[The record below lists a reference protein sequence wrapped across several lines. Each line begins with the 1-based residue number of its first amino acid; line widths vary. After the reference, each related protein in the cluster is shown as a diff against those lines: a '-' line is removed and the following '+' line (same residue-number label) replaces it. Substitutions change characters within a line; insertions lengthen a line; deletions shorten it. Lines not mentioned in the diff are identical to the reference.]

1 MAIVQWEGL
10 VVGRRSNGDEGAEL
24 GLGGLFPFRIQVSVG
39 HLNPARV
46 GCPFTGTGISKS
58 LQ

>member
-1 MAIVQWEGL
+1 MAIVQWDGL

-24 GLGGLFPFRIQVSVG
+24 GLGGLSPFRIQVSVG

-46 GCPFTGTGISKS
+46 GCPFTGTGI
-58 LQ
+58 